1 MNIDKW
7 SSAMSRIFFFASLLL
22 VLIAIIDRFVN
33 LFGYTVLGSSYTA
46 GRILQFSGTLLIF
59 VLAVLLREVREE
71 LRKRRA

>member
-7 SSAMSRIFFFASLLL
+7 SSLVSRVFFFASLLL
-22 VLIAIIDRFVN
+22 VTIAVFDRFVN

-46 GRILQFSGTLLIF
+46 GRMLQFSGTLLIF

-71 LRKRRA
+71 LKKRRT